1 MLMADYF
8 QEFRTGSIMN
18 FLLSTNSSLGQLEYM
33 RVWHD
38 NSGGGSDSS
47 WYLSKIEVQDVQLN
61 ET

>member
-1 MLMADYF
+1 MYLQDF
-8 QEFRTGSIMN
+8 KTGSIVN
-18 FLLSTNSSLGQLEYM
+18 FLLSTNSALGQLEYM
-33 RVWHD
+33 RIWHD